1 MLIDLLDRLEW
12 YRDTHPSWQ
21 RVIDILDRSLPYDDS
36 DGEHFVDSVRYQ
48 VAAYRT
54 TEEGSEAVAK
64 ENCLLVL
71 LEGEELFSIS
81 EGKGVFLSTV
91 FTEGR
96 FIYLRKQERYKSGQT
111 YSQEN
116 IVRRVMF
123 FLP

>member
-1 MLIDLLDRLEW
+1 MNGTETLIR
-12 YRDTHPSWQ
+12 RQ
-21 RVIDILDRSLPYDDS
+21 RVIDILDRSLPYDDL

-81 EGKGVFLSTV
+81 EGKEVFLSTV

-96 FIYLRKQERYKSGQT
+96 PYTFENMNVTRADKRILRKTSFDG
-111 YSQEN
+111 
-116 IVRRVMF
+116 
-123 FLP
+123 